1 MWSGGWEVIL
11 RLAFLAGA
19 SLCSSRFVFDS
30 LFDAD
35 AAFSLLEREISQVD
49 ECLFDAINNP
59 RQASSRSRK
68 LGVFFYTDI
77 RL

>member
-1 MWSGGWEVIL
+1 MLSGGWEVIL
-11 RLAFLAGA
+11 RHAVLARA

-30 LFDAD
+30 SFDAD

-49 ECLFDAINNP
+49 ECLFEAINNP
-59 RQASSRSRK
+59 RQASNRSRK
-68 LGVFFYTDI
+68 LGFFHTDI